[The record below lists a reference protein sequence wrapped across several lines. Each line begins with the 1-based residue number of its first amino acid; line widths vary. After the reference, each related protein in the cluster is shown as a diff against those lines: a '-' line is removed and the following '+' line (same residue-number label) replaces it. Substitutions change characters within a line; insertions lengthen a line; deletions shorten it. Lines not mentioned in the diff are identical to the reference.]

1 MARSHARLL
10 FTVWQ
15 GLSDVDTDAAKLA
28 YFAVMT
34 EPHTTQCGSGPVR
47 FGRWLKNLGW
57 SEQTLRDALDELD
70 KKRKVL
76 IDWETDE
83 FLLRSF
89 IRSDEVWR
97 QPQILRAGLKAARQ
111 IESPRLRQELGY
123 ELRRIHAEFVHE
135 VDGLTWQVLSGEMLL
150 TADGL
155 DGGAGD
161 PAMHEE
167 IAVQAANAAG
177 ALERVEATRRPPSR
191 CPKHLENPTTR
202 ACRACGSA
210 RDAAREWDAEQSR
223 AKDRARTAEARAK
236 AAERRAAI
244 DGCDRCDKDGY
255 VGTALCDHKPRT
267 LRPRRAS

>member
-15 GLSDVDTDAAKLA
+15 GLSDVDSDAAKLV

-57 SEQTLRDALDELD
+57 SEESALRDALDELG
-70 KKRKVL
+70 KTRKVL

-97 QPQILRAGLKAARQ
+97 QPQVLRGGLKAARQ
-111 IESPRLRQELGY
+111 IESPLLRHELAA
-123 ELRRIHAEFVHE
+123 ELRRIHDEHVGE
-135 VDGLTWQVLSGEMLL
+135 VDGLTWEVLANEVPA
-150 TADGL
+150 TADVL
-155 DGGAGD
+155 DGGRLDLDEDVAGR
-161 PAMHEE
+161 A
-167 IAVQAANAAG
+167 AVAEPRTTAG
-177 ALERVEATRRPPSR
+177 RPPAR
-191 CPKHLENPTTR
+191 CPKHLEKPTTR
-202 ACRACGSA
+202 ACRACGAA
-210 RDAAREWDAEQSR
+210 RDKAREWDAAQDR
-223 AKDRARTAEARAK
+223 AKDKARTEEAHAK
-236 AAERRAAI
+236 AAARRAAI
-244 DGCDRCDKDGY
+244 DECDRCDADGY